1 MKAMTWMAAALA
13 LHGIGC
19 VSLPKM
25 DATMP
30 IEIDRG
36 FLAPRY
42 KQAGHPIDHGDM
54 VAKLKREPSA
64 EPAASR
70 GEGLRVFSSIMATA
84 AGALIGWPLGEAI
97 AGERKPMWALA
108 GVGAGVFAVN
118 IPIAIWADSSM
129 DNAVEAYNK
138 TRTSSDDTPA
148 EPEVSAKDT
157 RAPGARAGSAPPSGP
172 RGAFGFAFGASK
184 EASAAAC
191 RQGGHTWSEEE
202 GAGRCSGAPAEGLA
216 GAAAQLDFTGDRL
229 TAVELVI
236 RPPDDAQGWA
246 GAFRETEA
254 ALVRTHGKPGERTF
268 VVPDD
273 CKAEEQFLAC
283 VAEGKVTGSTSW
295 SLDDGRSVVLSIA
308 GSPPPST
315 IRVRARSGP

>member
-1 MKAMTWMAAALA
+1 MKWMAAALA

-19 VSLPKM
+19 ASLPNM
-25 DATMP
+25 DSSMP
-30 IEIDRG
+30 IEIDHG
-36 FLAPRY
+36 FFASRY
-42 KQAGHPIDHGDM
+42 KQAGRPIDPGDM
-54 VAKLKREPSA
+54 VARLKQEPSA
-64 EPAASR
+64 ESAASR
-70 GEGLRVFSSIMATA
+70 GEGLRVVSSVMASV
-84 AGALIGWPLGEAI
+84 AGVLIGWPLGQAI
-97 AGERKPMWALA
+97 GGERKPIWALA

-129 DNAVEAYNK
+129 DSAVEAYNK
-138 TRTSSDDTPA
+138 TRTFSDDTTT
-148 EPEVSAKDT
+148 EPEVSTEDT
-157 RAPGARAGSAPPSGP
+157 RTPGARAGSTSPSGP
-172 RGAFGFAFGASK
+172 PGVFGFAFGASM

-216 GAAAQLDFTGDRL
+216 GAAAQLDFTDGRL

-246 GAFRETEA
+246 SAFRETEA
-254 ALVRTHGKPGERTF
+254 VLVRTHGKSKERTF

-273 CKAEEQFLAC
+273 CKAEERFLAC
-283 VAEGKVTGSTSW
+283 VAEGKVTGSASW
-295 SLDDGRSVVLSIA
+295 SLDDGHSVALSIA

-315 IRVRARSGP
+315 IRVRARSGQ